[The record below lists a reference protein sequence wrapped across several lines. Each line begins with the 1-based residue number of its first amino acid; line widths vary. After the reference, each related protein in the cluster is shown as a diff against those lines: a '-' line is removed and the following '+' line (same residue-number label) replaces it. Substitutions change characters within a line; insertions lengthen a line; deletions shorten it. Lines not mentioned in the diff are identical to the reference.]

1 MCGASTSSVVNWELG
16 TCAPALRFIP
26 RIVAFIG
33 FEPTSPDASHL
44 GQRLV
49 HARRLQGL
57 SQEALAA
64 HLGIDPSTLAAW
76 EAARRR
82 VRPSRRV
89 THAIDEFL
97 SGR

>member
-1 MCGASTSSVVNWELG
+1 MNWELG
-16 TCAPALRFIP
+16 TSAPALRFIP

-33 FEPTSPDASHL
+33 FDPTSPDASHP
-44 GQRLV
+44 GHRLA
-49 HARRLQGL
+49 HARRLRGL

-64 HLGIDPSTLAAW
+64 RLGIDPSTLASW
-76 EAARRR
+76 EAGRRR